1 MRRTQWR
8 FGCRRCDVPPEMDA
22 SVRRVLQVADFMA
35 AGGGARLGDMQQG
48 WTLLHRFVIDRKYA
62 RPSPPLGLDCGER
75 TRRVHLS
82 R

>member
-1 MRRTQWR
+1 MEVRAPTLRRAAGN
-8 FGCRRCDVPPEMDA
+8 GCACA
-22 SVRRVLQVADFMA
+22 AQVADFMA
-35 AGGGARLGDMQQG
+35 AGGGARLGDMQHG

>member
-1 MRRTQWR
+1 
-8 FGCRRCDVPPEMDA
+8 
-22 SVRRVLQVADFMA
+22 MA
-35 AGGGARLGDMQQG
+35 AGGGARLGDMQHG